1 MIQIHKS
8 FLYLYYNVRD
18 AACGHLGGVYTARR
32 GARKQRPVLLTLQY
46 YSLNEAISPTLE
58 DYRLNLS
65 SCHHFIYCADNLFSV
80 THE

>member
-18 AACGHLGGVYTARR
+18 AACGHLGGLYTLRSV
-32 GARKQRPVLLTLQY
+32 RKQRPVLLTLQY

-58 DYRLNLS
+58 DYRLNLPS
-65 SCHHFIYCADNLFSV
+65 GHHFFYCADNLFSV